1 MTTTVTPIHQR
12 FPQADYTTIVE
23 QQPQPNPLLDAGN
36 LLGAATLILAVIG
49 IFAYIT
55 RWLDKRRKDDMEA
68 NQRDNKTMR
77 EAHDADHR
85 LLEKD
90 LASMVHKSNGHDT
103 KLQALELQDSAKERR
118 IQAVEMSIS
127 NIEKSLA
134 DTTATIHSI
143 QASIETVRQ
152 SGDQHFQMLAE
163 SLREIRDVRLRE
175 DDARGRKRRRF

>member
-1 MTTTVTPIHQR
+1 M
-12 FPQADYTTIVE
+12 PQSGHTIVA

-36 LLGAATLILAVIG
+36 VMGAASLILAVIG

-77 EAHDADHR
+77 EAHEAEHR

-90 LASMVHKSNGHDT
+90 LANIVHKNNTTAT
-103 KLQALELQDSAKERR
+103 KVQALELQDSAKERR

-143 QASIETVRQ
+143 QSSIESVRQ
-152 SGDQHFQMLAE
+152 AGDQHFQMLAE

-175 DDARGRKRRRF
+175 DEEGRGRKRRRF